1 MSFPKFNKSE
11 SKILEK
17 VKEDYVD
24 NKPVI
29 EDKLIEEVNEIKNE
43 EEDENLN
50 KYKILMKNV
59 FEVNDY
65 SDNVDRKVIQSE
77 EK

>member
-1 MSFPKFNKSE
+1 M
-11 SKILEK
+11 LEK
-17 VKEDYVD
+17 VKDDYVD

-43 EEDENLN
+43 EDDNVN

-59 FEVNDY
+59 FEVHDY
-65 SDNVDRKVIQSE
+65 SDNVDREVIQSD

>member
-1 MSFPKFNKSE
+1 M
-11 SKILEK
+11 LEK